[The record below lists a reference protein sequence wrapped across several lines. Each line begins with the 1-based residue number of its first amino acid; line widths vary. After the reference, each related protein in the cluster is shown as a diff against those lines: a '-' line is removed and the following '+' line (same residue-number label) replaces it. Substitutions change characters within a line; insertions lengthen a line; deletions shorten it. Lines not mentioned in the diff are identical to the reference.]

1 MPNNNDN
8 FNLAEYINRTLD
20 RNDTNQN
27 VSLTVNADTNQIVD
41 YRIYATVLDSLY
53 ADMLTKYPN
62 TAQSEWF
69 KQQFVTVCETL
80 IRHIHNIQ
88 EDE

>member
-69 KQQFVTVCETL
+69 KQQFVTVCEPL

-88 EDE
+88 ENE

>member
-69 KQQFVTVCETL
+69 KQQFVTVCEPL

-88 EDE
+88 EEE

>member
-1 MPNNNDN
+1 MPNDN
-8 FNLAEYINRTLD
+8 EFNLARYINRTLN
-20 RNDTNQN
+20 RNDTNPN

-69 KQQFVTVCETL
+69 KQQFATVCEPL

-88 EDE
+88 ENE

>member
-1 MPNNNDN
+1 MPDNNN

-20 RNDTNQN
+20 RNDTNQD

-53 ADMLTKYPN
+53 ADMLAKYPN

-69 KQQFVTVCETL
+69 KQQFVTICEPL

-88 EDE
+88 DNE